1 MDIHEILTFLRE
13 SKDIPQKV
21 VASEIGVSKSSIS
34 EYETGDT
41 VPSPKVLIA
50 LADYYNVNL
59 DYIFGRTEVKSS
71 ISKIEELL
79 KTSKDKL
86 SIDLLISLSA
96 EDREVIRTI
105 AVALSKSKKYEALLQ
120 NSNKKAK

>member
-1 MDIHEILTFLRE
+1 MDIHEILTLLRE
-13 SKDIPQKV
+13 SKDIPQKA

-86 SIDLLISLSA
+86 SIDLLVSLSA

-105 AVALSKSKKYEALLQ
+105 AVALSKSRKYETLQ
-120 NSNKKAK
+120 QNTIKKTK